1 MDIFNQKILQGSGH
15 LPVMAGAMILR
26 LGWPDRGFCAPR
38 PGKTQGQA
46 FGNLPKN
53 ALLNSA

>member
-1 MDIFNQKILQGSGH
+1 
-15 LPVMAGAMILR
+15 MAGAMILR